1 MFHLN
6 LSLGGKASSRKKQAR
21 SRRRL
26 DRETL
31 KPDQHGKVVVSI
43 GSHSGCRARGGDSS
57 QNTRCREK
65 TTLLQAGGDR
75 DGEVVGHQYGNRER
89 GLELNVLARASSG
102 GNEGVVVV
110 CIARVG

>member
-1 MFHLN
+1 MFGLN
-6 LSLGGKASSRKKQAR
+6 LSLGGKASSRTKQAR

-57 QNTRCREK
+57 GKAGCREK

-75 DGEVVGHQYGNRER
+75 NGEVVGHQDGHRER
-89 GLELNVLARASSG
+89 RLELNVLARASSG
-102 GNEGVVVV
+102 GNESVVVV
-110 CIARVG
+110 CVARVG